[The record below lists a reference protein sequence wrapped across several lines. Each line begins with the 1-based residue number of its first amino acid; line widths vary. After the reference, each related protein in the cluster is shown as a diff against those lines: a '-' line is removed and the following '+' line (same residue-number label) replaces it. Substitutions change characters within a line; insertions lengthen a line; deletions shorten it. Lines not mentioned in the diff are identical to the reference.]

1 MKCKKITITDITDC
15 LICTYDDGIF
25 YFGVESD
32 TAEIIVQMV
41 NEAIYLKPIQFKLN
55 SDYDMEERE

>member
-1 MKCKKITITDITDC
+1 MKCKKITITDITYC
-15 LICTYDDGIF
+15 LICTDDDGIF

-55 SDYDMEERE
+55 SDYDMEEIE

>member
-15 LICTYDDGIF
+15 LICTYDDGYSI
-25 YFGVESD
+25 FGVESD

-55 SDYDMEERE
+55 SDYDMEEIE

>member
-25 YFGVESD
+25 YFGVEYD
-32 TAEIIVQMV
+32 TAEIIVQIV

-55 SDYDMEERE
+55 SDYDMEEIE

>member
-41 NEAIYLKPIQFKLN
+41 NEAIYLK
-55 SDYDMEERE
+55 YDMEEIE

>member
-55 SDYDMEERE
+55 SVYDMEEIE